1 MHLNISFLHQLWW
14 SAAMSASLERKRK
27 DSNQRFVNELI
38 LDSRWYHVDSIQFF
52 NSWPLYAFVGLLE
65 EMCLGDDADLHSAD
79 SSRAKGSIHR
89 GFALARR
96 HRRSWATV
104 ALGSAAH
111 HFAQRHLWGSRD
123 QNLPECFGTLVLISD
138 ISSDL
143 DPILE
148 YFGFMWSC
156 FSSFHLVFSNFS
168 SFQLISPYFSSFHL
182 VSSRLILFHLA
193 WSRLISH
200 YLDLSWF
207 ILLHLIPSQFISASL
222 FHLISS
228 GLILLH
234 PVSSRY
240 LLWSRFISVALTS
253 SRLINLASSRFI
265 SFISLFVSLSLSL
278 SLDVFSHHF
287 VSFHLI

>member
-1 MHLNISFLHQLWW
+1 MHLNISFQHQLWW

-148 YFGFMWSC
+148 YFGFMWSY
-156 FSSFHLVFSNFS
+156 FSSFHLVFSSFS
-168 SFQLISPYFSSFHL
+168 PFQLISPYFSSFHL

-193 WSRLISH
+193 WSHLISH

-207 ILLHLIPSQFISASL
+207 ILLHLIPSQFISA
-222 FHLISS
+222 
-228 GLILLH
+228 
-234 PVSSRY
+234 
-240 LLWSRFISVALTS
+240 
-253 SRLINLASSRFI
+253 N
-265 SFISLFVSLSLSL
+265 
-278 SLDVFSHHF
+278 
-287 VSFHLI
+287 